1 MVPPSSPSSNNGDA
15 LVKRATGVLEIIT
28 GQAPTKVKVDP
39 RVVDPQTAG
48 MSEGQFQAEDKVVA
62 GAIMER
68 MKKVKRTG
76 NNSNIKG
83 KKQASALTKQKLN
96 VVKKKEKEF
105 ARVQD
110 TEFKAAKAATQI
122 KVDLHG
128 PKMWYL
134 MDKLREFYLPD
145 VSHSQNDPTTL
156 RTPPGLAKIGRGHD
170 LNMERKH
177 IAGRFGVWVRGFPSI
192 PLRPISQDENPV
204 TAFTTYSIPCLDL
217 MKFPDIEAHYEQLG
231 SLDSLHLTIRPT
243 LQVTTPVPKYMQKA
257 PFFVRHRQNI
267 IDAMVIGTNVQS
279 IHA

>member
-1 MVPPSSPSSNNGDA
+1 MQEHFNRILREDMLSACNHIASLKAIECSIILHGSSLISSSNNGDA
-15 LVKRATGVLEIIT
+15 LVKRATGILEIIT

-68 MKKVKRTG
+68 MKKVKKTG

-83 KKQASALTKQKLN
+83 KKQPSSLTKQKLN

-110 TEFKAAKAATQI
+110 TEFKAAKAATQV

-145 VSHSQNDPTTL
+145 VSQ
-156 RTPPGLAKIGRGHD
+156 IF
-170 LNMERKH
+170 E
-177 IAGRFGVWVRGFPSI
+177 
-192 PLRPISQDENPV
+192 
-204 TAFTTYSIPCLDL
+204 
-217 MKFPDIEAHYEQLG
+217 
-231 SLDSLHLTIRPT
+231 
-243 LQVTTPVPKYMQKA
+243 
-257 PFFVRHRQNI
+257 
-267 IDAMVIGTNVQS
+267 
-279 IHA
+279 